1 MPRFR
6 PIPWL
11 WLINPTQARF
21 CIETCTLFKER
32 QTFRL
37 DQDVYRLGTDYGLVE
52 RNHHYRCPNTQ
63 IVLAYYFVSYGW
75 RAGGGILVDA
85 SSVGRPVGDTSSSAV
100 FVSEL
105 PKNFQGGDEALHFA
119 LGDLF
124 GQYGKIKKI
133 ELYMDQGILETEDF
147 KGEALVVYHTGK
159 FTGTHDKGVGAP
171 GVIRESRRVVVLDAV
186 LVFI

>member
-1 MPRFR
+1 MHTNGAFLARGSVPERHMPRFR

-52 RNHHYRCPNTQ
+52 RNRHYRCQNTQ

-85 SSVGRPVGDTSSSAV
+85 SSVGRPVGATV
-100 FVSEL
+100 
-105 PKNFQGGDEALHFA
+105 FA
-119 LGDLF
+119 LGNAKVTSSKTLTMF
-124 GQYGKIKKI
+124 C
-133 ELYMDQGILETEDF
+133 
-147 KGEALVVYHTGK
+147 KGN
-159 FTGTHDKGVGAP
+159 
-171 GVIRESRRVVVLDAV
+171 
-186 LVFI
+186 